1 MLGLILRHASDD
13 VVAEHLA
20 RIEDEWM
27 GLTPSPLRRRLAVAA
42 EIRKAVRAGE
52 HPEAAG

>member
-1 MLGLILRHASDD
+1 
-13 VVAEHLA
+13 
-20 RIEDEWM
+20 M
-27 GLTPSPLRRRLAVAA
+27 GLTPSPLRRRLAVVA